1 MWRRVSSQHQQ
12 LILYIADIYIVRT
25 VRSRIIYLR
34 NDYKD
39 LMNVIEKAVHAHF
52 AYQQAHPLPE
62 TATPT
67 TATANGTGGE
77 QAAQPSRTPALAL
90 EPPFAK
96 VNSVVEGSPAD
107 QAGLKQEDL
116 IRNFGYANRSNH
128 DGLKKVAECVQVNEG
143 VSLTCISFSIF
154 HMLRCLHSFL
164 PLGFKLRHPSRGS
177 WEVIHLYFVEQADSW
192 NSKAFW

>member
-1 MWRRVSSQHQQ
+1 M
-12 LILYIADIYIVRT
+12 D
-25 VRSRIIYLR
+25 
-34 NDYKD
+34 
-39 LMNVIEKAVHAHF
+39 VIEKAVHAHF

-143 VSLTCISFSIF
+143 VSVACISLSIYPYSVVACYIIVT
-154 HMLRCLHSFL
+154 CLHSLL
-164 PLGFKLRHPSRGS
+164 PLCFKLRHASRGS
-177 WEVIHLYFVEQADSW
+177 
-192 NSKAFW
+192 